1 MRAAL
6 NMVSSFAS
14 SNLAVPRNAIFDLRT
29 ARRGCHLRDRSTA
42 PCNRPERCRSPQDD
56 TLAIILLH
64 VIVTTGACSKLD
76 VVQCGQYASKR
87 MRSSSRKL
95 LLVVLGLAILG
106 FIIYRSSKFINL
118 ADFSG
123 AKLWL
128 VARNANPY
136 YLLLSLVAIYVC
148 YALRALR
155 WQVLQSNLGP
165 SSFWAIYKLT
175 LAGFSAVFLLGRAG
189 EPIRPLLLARKEKL
203 PVADMFG
210 VYVLERLF
218 DTASTAII
226 AGLGLVL
233 FEVRVQSGTEPG
245 GSSGTLATAA
255 RTTGSFLFV
264 GVLVAIAILVYL
276 RLHGTA
282 LLERRLHGWRA
293 RHGWRS
299 KVAGIVL
306 GFVRGVQT
314 IRTWRELALAVL
326 YSALH
331 WVGVALIYVWISHSL
346 GGKLADIGLGD
357 ALLVLAFTMVG
368 SAIQLPGVGGGSQL
382 ACFLAYTTIFGVE
395 KEPAAAAAILIW
407 LISFAGCSLAGIPLL
422 IHEGM
427 SLGEL
432 RRLAKQEE
440 EEVHRKEQAMDENAS
455 VSPGEPAE

>member
-1 MRAAL
+1 MRA
-6 NMVSSFAS
+6 
-14 SNLAVPRNAIFDLRT
+14 
-29 ARRGCHLRDRSTA
+29 
-42 PCNRPERCRSPQDD
+42 
-56 TLAIILLH
+56 
-64 VIVTTGACSKLD
+64 
-76 VVQCGQYASKR
+76 
-87 MRSSSRKL
+87 SSRKL
-95 LLVVLGLAILG
+95 LLVVLGLAVLG
-106 FIIYRSSKFINL
+106 FIIYRSSGFINL

-136 YLLLSLVAIYVC
+136 YLLLSLVGIYAC
-148 YALRALR
+148 YLLRALR

-165 SSFWAIYKLT
+165 SSLWTIYKLT
-175 LAGFSAVFLLGRAG
+175 LAGFSAIFLLGRAG

-218 DTASTAII
+218 DTASTALI
-226 AGLGLVL
+226 AGLGLLL
-233 FEVRVQSGTEPG
+233 FQARTQQSSAQPG
-245 GSSGTLATAA
+245 GASSTLATAA
-255 RTTGSFLFV
+255 KTTGSLLFV
-264 GVLVAIAILVYL
+264 GVLVAIAVLVYL

-282 LLERRLHGWRA
+282 LLERQLHGWRA
-293 RHGWRS
+293 SRGWRH
-299 KVAGIVL
+299 KVAGIIL
-306 GFVRGVQT
+306 GFARGVQT
-314 IRTWRELALAVL
+314 IRTWNELALAVS

-346 GGKLADIGLGD
+346 GGRLGALNLGD

-368 SAIQLPGVGGGSQL
+368 SAVQLPGVGGGSQL

-407 LISFAGCSLAGIPLL
+407 LITFAGCSLAGIPLL

-432 RRLAKQEE
+432 RRLAEQEK
-440 EEVHRKEQAMDENAS
+440 EEVEREEQAPLGAGLDGNAS
-455 VSPGEPAE
+455 VSNRKSVAPKGSAARGESTE